1 MADEEKEEKK
11 SSGGLLPIINT
22 VLLILVLGVGGFI
35 AWTQM
40 QNNQPTVSTDTAPTE
55 TPETKLPEV
64 PVEDPNAVPVEME
77 IDGLTINL
85 ADDNRFLRTKIL
97 LILRTEEDKTRLNST
112 IGLASVKDMIIT
124 IISGKKF
131 EDIKTP
137 AGKVGLKEELVFRIN
152 KEFSPYKPVKK
163 MFFTDFVSQ

>member
-1 MADEEKEEKK
+1 MADEEPEEKK

-22 VLLILVLGVGGFI
+22 VLLVLVLGVGGFI
-35 AWTQM
+35 AWTMM
-40 QNNQPTVSTDTAPTE
+40 QNNKPAESTDTAPTE
-55 TPETKLPEV
+55 TVETKMPEV
-64 PVEDPNAVPVEME
+64 EAEDPNAAPVELE

-97 LILRTEEDKTRLNST
+97 LILRSEEDKTRLSSSV
-112 IGLASVKDMIIT
+112 GAASVKDMIIT
-124 IISGKKF
+124 IVSGKKF

-137 AGKVGLKEELVFRIN
+137 AGKMGLKEELVFRIN
-152 KEFSPYKPVKK
+152 KAFTPHKPVKK